1 MESWEFNM
9 KVRKHEKHRTMEKH
23 PKNVNRLGDSLKSSI
38 RTNIDKIVATCH
50 EISDEKLLSRNYRNK
65 VENSIENLSL

>member
-1 MESWEFNM
+1 M